1 MAVVELPQPRQELR
15 RAILLSGMASWQVG
29 HLAGVSPTVLS
40 HIVTGRRNPRPTEAA
55 RLAQVLGAS
64 VGVLFPDLDERP

>member
-1 MAVVELPQPRQELR
+1 
-15 RAILLSGMASWQVG
+15 MASWQVG